1 MRFKLPS
8 DNDSACTLSL
18 LDDDGRMKL
27 LHILCLCLLWVHP
40 AQADEK
46 EQEKRNAALE
56 KMLSGTKFIGVFT
69 IDGQEGVP
77 AKEEYTIKSVKKLT
91 KGDIWVF
98 QARIKYGKQDV
109 TLPVP
114 VPIKW
119 AGKTPVIEMDNLKIP
134 LLGTFSA
141 HIVIDDGKYAGTWKH
156 GKVGGH
162 MFGVVEKVKELDK
175 N

>member
-1 MRFKLPS
+1 MSMRSVLALILVFSYVHLIHA
-8 DNDSACTLSL
+8 NDKERN
-18 LDDDGRMKL
+18 DDL
-27 LHILCLCLLWVHP
+27 
-40 AQADEK
+40 A
-46 EQEKRNAALE
+46 
-56 KMLSGTKFIGVFT
+56 KMLTGSKFVGVFT
-69 IDGQEGVP
+69 IDGQEGIP
-77 AKEEYTIKSVKKLT
+77 AKEEYIIKSVKKLT
-91 KGDIWVF
+91 KSDTWIF

-156 GKVGGH
+156 GEVGGH
-162 MFGVVEKVKELDK
+162 MFGNIIKIKESK
-175 N
+175 

>member
-1 MRFKLPS
+1 MSMRSVLALILVFSYVHLIHA
-8 DNDSACTLSL
+8 ND
-18 LDDDGRMKL
+18 
-27 LHILCLCLLWVHP
+27 
-40 AQADEK
+40 K
-46 EQEKRNAALE
+46 ERNDALA
-56 KMLSGTKFIGVFT
+56 KMLTGSKFVGVFT
-69 IDGQEGVP
+69 IDGQEGIP
-77 AKEEYTIKSVKKLT
+77 AKEEYIIKSVKKLT
-91 KGDIWVF
+91 KSDTWIF

-156 GKVGGH
+156 GEVGGH
-162 MFGVVEKVKELDK
+162 MFGNIIKIKESK
-175 N
+175 

>member
-1 MRFKLPS
+1 
-8 DNDSACTLSL
+8 
-18 LDDDGRMKL
+18 MKPFFAL
-27 LHILCLCLLWVHP
+27 WLGMLCAGAVI
-40 AQADEK
+40 AD
-46 EQEKRNAALE
+46 QDARNSALE
-56 KMLSGTKFIGVFT
+56 TALTGTKFVGVFT

-77 AKEEYTIKSVKKLT
+77 AKEEYTIISVKKAEKSDLWIF
-91 KGDIWVF
+91 K
-98 QARIKYGKQDV
+98 ARIKYANQDV

-162 MFGVVEKVKELDK
+162 MFGAIKKINK
-175 N
+175 

>member
-1 MRFKLPS
+1 
-8 DNDSACTLSL
+8 
-18 LDDDGRMKL
+18 MKPFFAL
-27 LHILCLCLLWVHP
+27 WLGMLCAGAVL
-40 AQADEK
+40 ADEDA
-46 EQEKRNAALE
+46 RNSALE
-56 KMLSGTKFIGVFT
+56 TALTGTKFVGVFT

-77 AKEEYTIKSVKKLT
+77 AKEEYTIISVKKAEKSDL
-91 KGDIWVF
+91 WVF
-98 QARIKYGKQDV
+98 KARIKYANQDV

-156 GKVGGH
+156 GEVGGH
-162 MFGVVEKVKELDK
+162 MFGAIKKINE
-175 N
+175 

>member
-8 DNDSACTLSL
+8 YNDSACTLRL
-18 LDDDGRMKL
+18 LDDDGRMKSL
-27 LHILCLCLLWVHP
+27 LTLFLVLFCVHLT
-40 AQADEK
+40 QADD
-46 EQEKRNAALE
+46 QERNAALE
-56 KMLSGTKFIGVFT
+56 KMLSGSKFIGVFT

-91 KGDIWVF
+91 KGDIWIF

-119 AGKTPVIEMDNLKIP
+119 AGKTPVIEMDSLKIP

-162 MFGVVEKVKELDK
+162 MFGEIKKVKNLSKD
-175 N
+175 

>member
-1 MRFKLPS
+1 MSMRSFLALILVFS
-8 DNDSACTLSL
+8 YVDLIHANDKER
-18 LDDDGRMKL
+18 DDDL
-27 LHILCLCLLWVHP
+27 
-40 AQADEK
+40 A
-46 EQEKRNAALE
+46 
-56 KMLSGTKFIGVFT
+56 KMLTGSKFVGVFT
-69 IDGQEGVP
+69 IDGQEGIP

-91 KGDIWVF
+91 KSDTWIF

-156 GKVGGH
+156 GEVGGH
-162 MFGVVEKVKELDK
+162 MFGSIIKFKESK
-175 N
+175 

>member
-1 MRFKLPS
+1 MK
-8 DNDSACTLSL
+8 SL
-18 LDDDGRMKL
+18 LTL
-27 LHILCLCLLWVHP
+27 FLVLFCVHLT
-40 AQADEK
+40 QADD
-46 EQEKRNAALE
+46 QERNAALE
-56 KMLSGTKFIGVFT
+56 KMLSGSKFIGVFT

-77 AKEEYTIKSVKKLT
+77 SKEEYTIKSVKKLT

-162 MFGVVEKVKELDK
+162 MFGEIKKVKELDK

>member
-1 MRFKLPS
+1 MGGLYRLGHRLPS
-8 DNDSACTLSL
+8 DNDSACAFAVGA
-18 LDDDGRMKL
+18 DDGPMKSICVML
-27 LHILCLCLLWVHP
+27 VWIFCAALAL
-40 AQADEK
+40 ADDK
-46 EQEKRNAALE
+46 ERNVALE
-56 KMLSGTKFIGVFT
+56 KALTGTKFSGVFT
-69 IDGQEGVP
+69 IDGKEGVP
-77 AKEEYTIKSVKKLT
+77 AKEEYTILSVKKVEQSDL
-91 KGDIWVF
+91 WVF
-98 QARIKYGKQDV
+98 KARIKYGKQDI

-162 MFGVVEKVKELDK
+162 MFGSILKIEK
-175 N
+175 

>member
-1 MRFKLPS
+1 
-8 DNDSACTLSL
+8 
-18 LDDDGRMKL
+18 MKPFFAL
-27 LHILCLCLLWVHP
+27 WLGVLCAGVAL
-40 AQADEK
+40 ADEVA
-46 EQEKRNAALE
+46 RNSALE
-56 KMLSGTKFIGVFT
+56 KSLTGTKFVGVFT

-77 AKEEYTIKSVKKLT
+77 AKEEYTIISVKKAEKSDLWIF
-91 KGDIWVF
+91 K
-98 QARIKYGKQDV
+98 ARIKYANQDV

-156 GKVGGH
+156 GKAGGH
-162 MFGVVEKVKELDK
+162 MFGTIKKLK
-175 N
+175 K

>member
-1 MRFKLPS
+1 
-8 DNDSACTLSL
+8 
-18 LDDDGRMKL
+18 MKPFFAL
-27 LHILCLCLLWVHP
+27 WLGMLCAGVAL
-40 AQADEK
+40 ADEAA
-46 EQEKRNAALE
+46 RNSALE
-56 KMLSGTKFIGVFT
+56 KALTGTKFVGVFT

-77 AKEEYTIKSVKKLT
+77 AKEEYTIISVKKAQKSDLWIF
-91 KGDIWVF
+91 K
-98 QARIKYGKQDV
+98 ARIKSANQDV

-156 GKVGGH
+156 GKAGGH
-162 MFGVVEKVKELDK
+162 MFGTIKKLK
-175 N
+175 K

>member
-1 MRFKLPS
+1 MSTRRLLL
-8 DNDSACTLSL
+8 TLVL
-18 LDDDGRMKL
+18 LAGCFTL
-27 LHILCLCLLWVHP
+27 GPVLG
-40 AQADEK
+40 AAEDEK
-46 EQEKRNAALE
+46 KPVTSKEAAAEKE
-56 KMLSGTKFIGVFT
+56 KFARFQKEMTGTKLVGQFT
-69 IDGQEGVP
+69 VVGQPQGAL
-77 AKEEYTIKSVKKLT
+77 AKEEYTILSVKKVDQSDL
-91 KGDIWVF
+91 WVF
-98 QARIKYGKQDV
+98 KARIKYGKQDI

-162 MFGVVEKVKELDK
+162 MFGSILKIEK
-175 N
+175 

>member
-1 MRFKLPS
+1 
-8 DNDSACTLSL
+8 
-18 LDDDGRMKL
+18 MKPFFAL
-27 LHILCLCLLWVHP
+27 WLGMLCAGAVL
-40 AQADEK
+40 ADEDA
-46 EQEKRNAALE
+46 RNSALE
-56 KMLSGTKFIGVFT
+56 TALTGTKFVGVFT

-77 AKEEYTIKSVKKLT
+77 AKEEYTIISVKKAEKSDL
-91 KGDIWVF
+91 WVF
-98 QARIKYGKQDV
+98 KARIKYANQDV

-162 MFGVVEKVKELDK
+162 MFGTIKKINK
-175 N
+175 

>member
-1 MRFKLPS
+1 
-8 DNDSACTLSL
+8 
-18 LDDDGRMKL
+18 MKPFFAL
-27 LHILCLCLLWVHP
+27 WLGMLCAGAVI
-40 AQADEK
+40 AD
-46 EQEKRNAALE
+46 QDARNSALE
-56 KMLSGTKFIGVFT
+56 TALTGTQFVGVFT

-77 AKEEYTIKSVKKLT
+77 AKEEYTIISVKKAEKSGLWIF
-91 KGDIWVF
+91 K
-98 QARIKYGKQDV
+98 ARIKYANQDV

-162 MFGVVEKVKELDK
+162 MFGTIKKINK
-175 N
+175 

>member
-1 MRFKLPS
+1 LGLPS
-8 DNDSACTLSL
+8 DNDSACALPQGA
-18 LDDDGRMKL
+18 DDGAMKFMVAMVACVML
-27 LHILCLCLLWVHP
+27 TCIL
-40 AQADEK
+40 QADEK
-46 EQEKRNAALE
+46 NRDAQLE
-56 KMLSGTKFIGVFT
+56 AQLTGTVFKGVFT
-69 IDGQEGVP
+69 IDGRPGQP
-77 AKEEYTIKSVKKLT
+77 AEEEYTILKVKKAGE
-91 KGDIWVF
+91 GDLWF
-98 QARIKYGKQDV
+98 FTARIKYGNKDV

-162 MFGVVEKVKELDK
+162 MYGKILKIK
-175 N
+175 K